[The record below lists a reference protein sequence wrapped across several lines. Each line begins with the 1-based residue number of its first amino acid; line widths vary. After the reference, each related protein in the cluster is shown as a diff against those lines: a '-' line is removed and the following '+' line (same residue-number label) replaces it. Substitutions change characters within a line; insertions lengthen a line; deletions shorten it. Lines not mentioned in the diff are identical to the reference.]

1 MSLRGF
7 RKAAQNGIEDGKESA
22 DSKLSLIPG
31 RRRIQMMGDSDS
43 EGDGSSTPIKPVPIP
58 VVGAVKE
65 NGATTSP
72 TTLTVKE
79 KELRLQRVRRACM
92 EIDAML
98 LQTALM
104 SNEWDVDKAIEE
116 LKKSAVKRKIIIS
129 PSPVKPAN
137 PEPMAKGTGQNERP
151 AKKRRV
157 QESNKSEGDSED
169 YDSDRPQQ
177 QVFDSDED
185 SDGHG
190 GYSHG
195 KLSSERKGV
204 LDFLNSAALHELVC
218 IKTLSMKKIE
228 LLLEL
233 RPFKDWANLVEKLKS
248 HRSLQ
253 TDILNYTQEYLTR
266 RNSIAAVMGKCK
278 KIVKKLEEAI
288 ATGDTLVEQPGNITE
303 GLKLAEYQLVG
314 LNWLTIMHRHN
325 MNAILADEMGLGKTI
340 QIIAF
345 LAWLKENAQQDRPSL
360 VVVPSSTMDNWEQ
373 ELVKWCPELVILKY
387 YGSQAER
394 RMIRVDWAK
403 NGINEVDVVLTTYHM
418 MGASGEERKM
428 WRVTQFDYVVF
439 DEAHMLKNVHSQRYQ
454 NLIRINAKHR
464 ILLTGTPLQNNLL
477 ELMSLL
483 CFVMPKLLG
492 TKVDDIKALFQG
504 KVKTNKGE
512 IEEELSSYEKNQI
525 ERAKLIMKPFVLRRL
540 KQDVLQLLP
549 PKTDVILKVSMIDSQ
564 KEKYNEILDE
574 FQKATG
580 VVKDNTEISGMSIM
594 ADLRKLANHPLLLRY
609 YYSDDEVRKIA
620 RKLATDPDYK
630 GNNADDIFYDIA
642 YLSDFKLYQLRDKY
656 TTLYDLRL
664 PEKLITSSGKFR
676 QLDELLPKMKEEGHR
691 VLIFSQFTMMLDIM
705 EKYLHIRKY
714 GFLRLDGSTAV
725 TERQELIDQYTQDPN
740 LFIFLLSTKAGGLGI
755 NLTAADTVIIHDI
768 DFNPYNDKQAEDR
781 VHRMGQKKPV
791 TIYKLISEGT
801 IEEGMLMIAQQKLQL
816 EKDVT
821 EKGGKLGGTFIL
833 NISLLYKCFFFCV
846 TPIKGNNTVDD
857 HKCMVG
863 LLTMAL
869 GMDEKK
875 AETILKNESPM
886 KKPMEEEF

>member
-7 RKAAQNGIEDGKESA
+7 RKPAQNGNAD

-31 RRRIQMMGDSDS
+31 RKRIQMMGDSDS
-43 EGDGSSTPIKPVPIP
+43 ESEASATPIKPVQIP

-65 NGATTSP
+65 NETSTAP
-72 TTLTVKE
+72 AALTIKE
-79 KELRLQRVRRACM
+79 RELRLQSVRRACM
-92 EIDAML
+92 EVDAML
-98 LQTALM
+98 LQTALLA
-104 SNEWDVDKAIEE
+104 NDWDVDKAIEE
-116 LKKSAVKRKIIIS
+116 LKKSSVKRKIIVS
-129 PSPVKPAN
+129 PSAVKPAAVV
-137 PEPMAKGTGQNERP
+137 PVATGTSRSEQP

-157 QESNKSEGDSED
+157 QESHRSDEESD
-169 YDSDRPQQ
+169 YDSDRPTQL
-177 QVFDSDED
+177 VFDSDED

-195 KLSSERKGV
+195 KVSAERKGV
-204 LDFLNSAALHELVC
+204 LDFLNSAALHEMVC

-233 RPFKDWANLVEKLKS
+233 RPFKDWGNLVDKLKS

-266 RNSIAAVMGKCK
+266 RNNIAMVMGKCK
-278 KIVKKLEEAI
+278 KIIKKLEEAI
-288 ATGDTLVEQPGNITE
+288 ASGGTLVEQPGNIPE
-303 GLKLAEYQLVG
+303 GMKLAEYQLVG

-345 LAWLKENAQQDRPSL
+345 LAWLKENGHQERPNL
-360 VVVPSSTMDNWEQ
+360 VVVPSSTMDNWEL
-373 ELVKWCPELVILKY
+373 ELIKWCPSLVILKY

-394 RMIRVDWAK
+394 RMVRVDWAK
-403 NGINEVDVVLTTYHM
+403 NGINEIDVVLTTYHM

-454 NLIRINAKHR
+454 NLMRINAKHR

-504 KVKTNKGE
+504 KVKTSKGE
-512 IEEELSSYEKNQI
+512 IEEELSSFEKNQI
-525 ERAKLIMKPFVLRRL
+525 DRAKLIMKPFVLRRL
-540 KQDVLQLLP
+540 KQDVLRMLP
-549 PKTDVILKVSMIDSQ
+549 PKTDVVLKTPMIDSQ
-564 KEKYNEILDE
+564 REKYNEIVNE
-574 FQKATG
+574 YQNATG
-580 VVKDNTEISGMSIM
+580 VIKDNTEISGMSIM
-594 ADLRKLANHPLLLRY
+594 MHLRKLANHPLLMRY
-609 YYSDDEVRKIA
+609 HYSDEDVRKMA
-620 RKLATDPDYK
+620 TKLATDPDYK
-630 GNNADDIFYDIA
+630 GTNVDDIFCDIA
-642 YLSDFKLYQLRDKY
+642 YLSDFKLFQMRDKY

-676 QLDELLPKMKEEGHR
+676 QLDELLPKLKEEGHR

-705 EKYLHIRKY
+705 EKYLKIRKHS
-714 GFLRLDGSTAV
+714 FLRLDGSTAV
-725 TERQELIDQYTQDPN
+725 TERQELIDRYTQDPN

-781 VHRMGQKKPV
+781 AHRMGQKKPV
-791 TIYKLISEGT
+791 TIYKLISDGT

-821 EKGGKLGGTFIL
+821 EQD
-833 NISLLYKCFFFCV
+833 
-846 TPIKGNNTVDD
+846 GNNQVND

-869 GMDEKK
+869 GLDEKK
-875 AETILKNESPM
+875 AETILQNESPM
-886 KKPMEEEF
+886 KKTMEDEF

>member
-7 RKAAQNGIEDGKESA
+7 RKSAQNGLEE

-31 RRRIQMMGDSDS
+31 RKRIQMMGDSDS
-43 EGDGSSTPIKPVPIP
+43 ESDVSSPIKPVPIP
-58 VVGAVKE
+58 MVGAVKD
-65 NGATTSP
+65 NGSATSP
-72 TTLTVKE
+72 ATLTVKE
-79 KELRLQRVRRACM
+79 KELRLQSVRRACM
-92 EIDAML
+92 EVDAML

-104 SNEWDVDKAIEE
+104 SHEWDVNKAIEE
-116 LKKSAVKRKIIIS
+116 LKKSASVKRKIIIS
-129 PSPVKPAN
+129 PSSVKPAP
-137 PEPMAKGTGQNERP
+137 PEPLGNGTGQNERP

-157 QESNKSEGDSED
+157 QETNKSEDESD
-169 YDSDRPQQ
+169 YDSDRPTQL
-177 QVFDSDED
+177 VFDSDED
-185 SDGHG
+185 SDGG
-190 GYSHG
+190 AEISHG
-195 KLSSERKGV
+195 KMSGERKGV
-204 LDFLNSAALHELVC
+204 LEFLNSAVLHEMVC

-228 LLLEL
+228 LLVEL
-233 RPFKDWANLVEKLKS
+233 RPFKDWANLVDKLKS

-266 RNSIAAVMGKCK
+266 RNNVAAVMGKCK
-278 KIVKKLEEAI
+278 KIIKKLEEAI
-288 ATGDTLVEQPGNITE
+288 ASGGTLVEQPGNIGE
-303 GLKLAEYQLVG
+303 GLKLAQYQLVG
-314 LNWLTIMHRHN
+314 LNWLTIMHRNN

-345 LAWLKENAQQDRPSL
+345 LAWLKENGHQERPFL
-360 VVVPSSTMDNWEQ
+360 VVVPSSTVDNWEQ

-387 YGSQAER
+387 YGNQTER

-428 WRVTQFDYVVF
+428 WRVTQFDYAVF

-483 CFVMPKLLG
+483 CFLMPKLLG
-492 TKVDDIKALFQG
+492 TKVDDIKTLFQG
-504 KVKTNKGE
+504 KAKSTKAE
-512 IEEELSSYEKNQI
+512 IEEELSSFEKNQI
-525 ERAKLIMKPFVLRRL
+525 DRAKLIMKPFVLRRL
-540 KQDVLQLLP
+540 KQDVLQFLP
-549 PKTDVILKVSMIDSQ
+549 PKTDVILKAPMIDSQ
-564 KEKYNEILDE
+564 REKYKEVVDE
-574 FQKATG
+574 YQKATG
-580 VVKDNTEISGMSIM
+580 VIKENREISGLSIM
-594 ADLRKLANHPLLLRY
+594 MELRKLANHPLLLRY
-609 YYSDDEVRKIA
+609 YYSDDDVRNIA

-642 YLSDFKLYQLRDKY
+642 YLSDFKLYQMRDKY

-664 PEKLITSSGKFR
+664 PEKLITASGKFR

-705 EKYLHIRKY
+705 EKYLQIRKY
-714 GFLRLDGSTAV
+714 EFLRLDGSTAV
-725 TERQELIDQYTQDPN
+725 TERQELIDQYTEDPN

-781 VHRMGQKKPV
+781 AHRMGQKKPV
-791 TIYKLISEGT
+791 KIYKLISEDT

-821 EKGGKLGGTFIL
+821 DEG
-833 NISLLYKCFFFCV
+833 
-846 TPIKGNNTVDD
+846 GNNPEEH

-869 GMDEKK
+869 GLDAKE

-886 KKPMEEEF
+886 KKPMDEEF